1 MKEYTMSKAVI
12 ELSNIQKSY
21 TVDNSK
27 VNVLNNI
34 NLEIHKGDFVGIYGK
49 SGSGKSTL
57 LNIIGLIDKMN
68 SGIYLLNGIDISK
81 ISSKQENGIR
91 NREIGYIFQSFNLI
105 NSLNVLE
112 NVAMPLGYSG
122 VGKKERILRAKELLE
137 SVGLKDKA
145 YSYPHKLSGGEK
157 QRVSISRAL
166 SNNPSIILA
175 DEPTGALDSKN
186 SEIIMNLLKKINDSG
201 TTVIMVT
208 HDETLT
214 KYMTRLFYIKDGN
227 IDCNTASKN
236 LIYI

>member
-1 MKEYTMSKAVI
+1 MSKAII

-68 SGIYLLNGIDISK
+68 SGIYLLNDIDISK
-81 ISSKQENGIR
+81 ISSKQENSIR

-227 IDCNTASKN
+227 IDCNIALKN

>member
-1 MKEYTMSKAVI
+1 MSKAII

-186 SEIIMNLLKKINDSG
+186 SEIIMNLLKKIN
-201 TTVIMVT
+201 TI
-208 HDETLT
+208 
-214 KYMTRLFYIKDGN
+214 
-227 IDCNTASKN
+227 
-236 LIYI
+236 IYKSLSR

>member
-1 MKEYTMSKAVI
+1 
-12 ELSNIQKSY
+12 
-21 TVDNSK
+21 
-27 VNVLNNI
+27 
-34 NLEIHKGDFVGIYGK
+34 
-49 SGSGKSTL
+49 
-57 LNIIGLIDKMN
+57 MN

>member
-1 MKEYTMSKAVI
+1 MSKAII

-68 SGIYLLNGIDISK
+68 SGIYLLNDIDISK
-81 ISSKQENGIR
+81 ISSKQENSIR

-186 SEIIMNLLKKINDSG
+186 SEIIMNLLKKN
-201 TTVIMVT
+201 
-208 HDETLT
+208 
-214 KYMTRLFYIKDGN
+214 K
-227 IDCNTASKN
+227 
-236 LIYI
+236 

>member
-1 MKEYTMSKAVI
+1 MSKAVI

>member
-1 MKEYTMSKAVI
+1 MSKAII

-201 TTVIMVT
+201 TTGIMVT

-227 IDCNTASKN
+227 IDCNTALKN

>member
-1 MKEYTMSKAVI
+1 MSKAII

-68 SGIYLLNGIDISK
+68 SGIYLLSDIDISK
-81 ISSKQENGIR
+81 ISSKQENSIR

-122 VGKKERILRAKELLE
+122 VGKKERI
-137 SVGLKDKA
+137 
-145 YSYPHKLSGGEK
+145 
-157 QRVSISRAL
+157 
-166 SNNPSIILA
+166 
-175 DEPTGALDSKN
+175 
-186 SEIIMNLLKKINDSG
+186 
-201 TTVIMVT
+201 
-208 HDETLT
+208 
-214 KYMTRLFYIKDGN
+214 
-227 IDCNTASKN
+227 
-236 LIYI
+236 

>member
-1 MKEYTMSKAVI
+1 MSKAVI

-214 KYMTRLFYIKDGN
+214 KYMTRYFILKTEI
-227 IDCNTASKN
+227 
-236 LIYI
+236 

>member
-1 MKEYTMSKAVI
+1 MSKAII

-68 SGIYLLNGIDISK
+68 SGIYLLNDIDISK
-81 ISSKQENGIR
+81 ISSKQENSIR

-175 DEPTGALDSKN
+175 DEPTGALD
-186 SEIIMNLLKKINDSG
+186 
-201 TTVIMVT
+201 
-208 HDETLT
+208 
-214 KYMTRLFYIKDGN
+214 
-227 IDCNTASKN
+227 
-236 LIYI
+236 

>member
-1 MKEYTMSKAVI
+1 MSKAII

-34 NLEIHKGDFVGIYGK
+34 NLEIHKGDFIGIYGK